1 MRISDWSSD
10 VCSSDL
16 VDTIFEPPQFSAA
29 RLNQQKQS
37 ERITHLKWFLARL
50 SIADDDIRKW
60 HYSWAFPPSGPHG
73 GGHSNS
79 SPMTRPPKWPQ
90 DMLGCRRTTP
100 DAIGKRTAIYHSFL
114 RFSKTKDRKSEK
126 LRVGKECVSKCKSRW

>member
-1 MRISDWSSD
+1 MLRRPPRSTRT
-10 VCSSDL
+10 
-16 VDTIFEPPQFSAA
+16 DTLFPYPTLCRS
-29 RLNQQKQS
+29 
-37 ERITHLKWFLARL
+37 RL

-79 SPMTRPPKWPQ
+79 SPMTRPPKWPP

-100 DAIGKRTAIYHSFL
+100 DAIGKRKAIYRSLL
-114 RFSKTKDRKSEK
+114 RFSKTMSDD
-126 LRVGKECVSKCKSRW
+126 VG